1 MGEGLV
7 IKPPMKNRGTQWR
20 ASAIVKEMAKQNR
33 KKPTEAEKALWAM
46 LRDERCD
53 GYKFRRQAPIGPF
66 VADFSCPK
74 VKLIV
79 EADGGVHDD
88 EAQARR
94 DAERDEILQTVYG
107 YRILRIPN
115 GVILCNPEDA
125 LSRIKAAL
133 TEQTN

>member
-7 IKPPMKNRGTQWR
+7 DRVSTMNTNADRQWR
-20 ASAIVKEMAKQNR
+20 ASGVIKEVAKENR

-46 LRDERCD
+46 LRDDRCD

-79 EADGGVHDD
+79 EADGGIHDD

-107 YRILRIPN
+107 YRIL
-115 GVILCNPEDA
+115 
-125 LSRIKAAL
+125 
-133 TEQTN
+133 

>member
-1 MGEGLV
+1 
-7 IKPPMKNRGTQWR
+7 
-20 ASAIVKEMAKQNR
+20 
-33 KKPTEAEKALWAM
+33 M
-46 LRDERCD
+46 LRDDRCD

-115 GVILCNPEDA
+115 DVILNSPQYALEQIQTALRECNN
-125 LSRIKAAL
+125 
-133 TEQTN
+133 Q